1 MKKFLIIDDNKYDQY
16 FLFKVLSDYCPCVV
30 LTADNG
36 QEGLDIIQ
44 QEVPDLVFLDVVMP
58 DMDGIEMV
66 EKLRTYCPLFDN
78 PIIALT
84 AATDQNKILRLI
96 SLGVNEYL
104 VKPVNSES
112 IYEVLHKTLEGSFN

>member
-16 FLFKVLSDYCPCVV
+16 FLSKALSEYCPCTV
-30 LTADNG
+30 LTANNG
-36 QEGLDIIQ
+36 HEGLDYIQ
-44 QEVPDLVFLDVVMP
+44 REVPDLVFLDIVMP

-66 EKLRTYCPLFDN
+66 EKLRTYCPQFDN

-104 VKPVNSES
+104 VKPVNGES
-112 IYEVLHKTLEGSFN
+112 IYEVLHKTLEESFN